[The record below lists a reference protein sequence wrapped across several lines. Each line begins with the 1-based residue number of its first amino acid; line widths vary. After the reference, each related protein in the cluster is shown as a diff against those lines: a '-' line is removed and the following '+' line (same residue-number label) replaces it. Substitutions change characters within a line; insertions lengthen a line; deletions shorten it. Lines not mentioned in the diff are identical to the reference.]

1 MAPHVRT
8 QPASTYTIADISRLG
23 CALTSSAY
31 LPQVQKSGV
40 APSHRRAKWM
50 QWSGAAALKEAR
62 PSWYNAC
69 NHKCT
74 VHRDMDENP
83 LQAQFDQVE
92 IDLER

>member
-1 MAPHVRT
+1 
-8 QPASTYTIADISRLG
+8 
-23 CALTSSAY
+23 
-31 LPQVQKSGV
+31 
-40 APSHRRAKWM
+40 M